1 MLRSLAESGSAAD
14 PLSFCG
20 SWPEVIQLMNLLLI
34 GLILISDH
42 LLARLCHILNKSSHT
57 VVHFTLLYGSFQL
70 IGPFFSAPV

>member
-42 LLARLCHILNKSSHT
+42 LLARLCHIL
-57 VVHFTLLYGSFQL
+57 
-70 IGPFFSAPV
+70 